1 MNYVTSD
8 YHSAILVYIELID
21 LFIDDIAKIVQNDPG
36 LICVVFPENEL
47 FSSWTF

>member
-8 YHSAILVYIELID
+8 YHFAVVLYIELVD

-36 LICVVFPENEL
+36 LICVVFPEHEL
-47 FSSWTF
+47 FSS